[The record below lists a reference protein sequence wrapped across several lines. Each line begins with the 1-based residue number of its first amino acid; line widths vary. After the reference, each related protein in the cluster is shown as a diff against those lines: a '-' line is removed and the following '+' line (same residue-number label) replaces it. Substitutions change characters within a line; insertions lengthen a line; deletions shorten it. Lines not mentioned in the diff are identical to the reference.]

1 MKFEEAIKRL
11 EEIVRILEKGEV
23 SLDDSLSLFE
33 EGVSIRKFCSKRLS
47 EAEKKI
53 KVITEEEEEV
63 GSENREVRIEN
74 RESKIFSEKDVDR
87 REDTED

>member
-33 EGVSIRKFCSKRLS
+33 EGVTLRKFCTKRLS

-53 KVITEEEEEV
+53 KVIAEEED
-63 GSENREVRIEN
+63 VRDM
-74 RESKIFSEKDVDR
+74 EK

>member
-33 EGVSIRKFCSKRLS
+33 EGVGLRKFCLKRLS

-53 KVITEEEEEV
+53 KVITEEEE
-63 GSENREVRIEN
+63 GNIIATDCTDDRGL
-74 RESKIFSEKDVDR
+74 KDP
-87 REDTED
+87 